1 LFRGN
6 GIFIL
11 KQTTPP
17 GKALTLH
24 TSEALLAAA

>member
-1 LFRGN
+1 MFRGN

-11 KQTTPP
+11 KQTTLP

-24 TSEALLAAA
+24 AREGRVTEA